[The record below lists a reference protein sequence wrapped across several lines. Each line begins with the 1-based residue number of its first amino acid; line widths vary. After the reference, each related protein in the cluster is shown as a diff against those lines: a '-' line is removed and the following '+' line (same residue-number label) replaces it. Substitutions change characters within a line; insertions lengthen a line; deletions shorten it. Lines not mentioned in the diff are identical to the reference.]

1 MIDFDHLKAKKYAD
15 DPLNWHGGLKA
26 RWTNAIL
33 NTMEDIQKNI
43 SALKTPFFVAHG
55 DDDQLVKIDS
65 SIFLYENS
73 PSKDKTF
80 KVYKNCRHEILNELE
95 ESAATFLKD
104 ILEWI
109 EQRLPV
115 VLQI

>member
-1 MIDFDHLKAKKYAD
+1 MIDFDRLKAKKYAD

-65 SIFLYENS
+65 SIFLNENS

-80 KVYKNCRHEILNELE
+80 KV
-95 ESAATFLKD
+95 TFRGSF
-104 ILEWI
+104 ISRE
-109 EQRLPV
+109 
-115 VLQI
+115 